1 MGSDKVCLYV
11 HITLLACPPPG
22 LKQSPE
28 LPRRSTLKFHIFFH
42 ACDIKRIVFCCAE
55 AQRMDSHVRLMRNE
69 SFKYE
74 TSFVLVKSDC
84 CILMSLLQSFIAT
97 SS

>member
-11 HITLLACPPPG
+11 HITLLACPPPR
-22 LKQSPE
+22 LEAK
-28 LPRRSTLKFHIFFH
+28 PRVTEENFH